1 VGGNQGS
8 ECQPEKLQTLTL
20 MTGTDAERF
29 FHMIPCAIQARIG
42 PMIAPIMLC
51 PQHILGPL
59 TELRETGGDDAKV
72 RELEGELVWLLREI
86 RVAVDDFKAIFS
98 EVWGLVDPSTFYDVY
113 RLIP

>member
-1 VGGNQGS
+1 
-8 ECQPEKLQTLTL
+8 
-20 MTGTDAERF
+20 
-29 FHMIPCAIQARIG
+29 
-42 PMIAPIMLC
+42 
-51 PQHILGPL
+51 L
-59 TELRETGGDDAKV
+59 TELRETGGDAAEV